1 MCPWRTRGRLE
12 VQYPHVPLK
21 VGSWKYLVNS
31 GSDKLKRPRNLH
43 QESQLLVKSISGSFS
58 QHQGTAVNCGEIKT
72 GTTWFQP
79 PTSSLTKDT
88 SLYQFPYQNQ
98 FSQTLLG
105 ITGYWCFVGN
115 KGGRNVF
122 GALRVF
128 LSSPSL
134 LLCLL
139 PYPFGCGLCLL
150 QSYWMN
156 TARLLVSWSEQAW
169 AFRERRCEAEGK
181 ASFHPGGP
189 AASCQ
194 MCLNTRGGHFGC
206 SQWPGALVAFGKC
219 LLGML
224 MVLPCP
230 GRSWPV
236 EDSAVPD
243 TSIWESRERQL
254 SAPSVE
260 VLWSAPALSCR
271 EAYSQAARLRMG
283 FRLS

>member
-1 MCPWRTRGRLE
+1 MCPWRTGDRLE

-31 GSDKLKRPRNLH
+31 GSDKLKRPWNLH

-58 QHQGTAVNCGEIKT
+58 QHQGTAVSCGGIKT

-79 PTSSLTKDT
+79 QTSSLTKDT

-115 KGGRNVF
+115 KGGGNVW

-139 PYPFGCGLCLL
+139 PYPFGGGLCLL
-150 QSYWMN
+150 QSYLNEHSKSTCVIKW
-156 TARLLVSWSEQAW
+156 AGLSLQRKKVWSW
-169 AFRERRCEAEGK
+169 GK
-181 ASFHPGGP
+181 GQLSSRG
-189 AASCQ
+189 ASC
-194 MCLNTRGGHFGC
+194 LLPDVFEYTRGTFWMFTVTGC
-206 SQWPGALVAFGKC
+206 TGGIWQVFTGDANGFAMPRT
-219 LLGML
+219 
-224 MVLPCP
+224 VLTSR
-230 GRSWPV
+230 GRCCSGYQYLRKRG
-236 EDSAVPD
+236 EAAV
-243 TSIWESRERQL
+243 SSECGI
-254 SAPSVE
+254 SVICASSE
-260 VLWSAPALSCR
+260 LQRGLQSGCQI
-271 EAYSQAARLRMG
+271 ENG
-283 FRLS
+283 F